1 MRIEGISSDAGK
13 EASDLQ
19 RCSSVMATASK
30 SAPTL
35 NHLSP
40 ALIAT
45 SFPLIMRF
53 LIRPDSSNVQSLIG
67 RQVSIPRVSNEE
79 ASSPQAHT
87 SCTTDQTRRVCRSIR
102 KRTDKGSYVS
112 SSCEDGNPI
121 ENPSDLNSNLV
132 IGECKKLLAQAV
144 SWSMTAVYPAMR
156 THT

>member
-19 RCSSVMATASK
+19 RCSSVMTTASK

-40 ALIAT
+40 ALIAR

-79 ASSPQAHT
+79 TSSPQAHT
-87 SCTTDQTRRVCRSIR
+87 SCTTDQTRRLCRSIHR
-102 KRTDKGSYVS
+102 RTDKGSYA
-112 SSCEDGNPI
+112 CEDGNPI
-121 ENPSDLNSNLV
+121 RNPSDLNSNLV